1 MTAVTAAVMAAVTAA
16 VTKGAVMTA
25 TKEAVMTTRK
35 EAAMIAV
42 TSRSPTEVQEMS
54 TPNFWSFPCSTEE
67 RMAKRDPL

>member
-1 MTAVTAAVMAAVTAA
+1 MDRSVVLWRGKVTAA
-16 VTKGAVMTA
+16 VTETM
-25 TKEAVMTTRK
+25 KEAVMAART

-42 TSRSPTEVQEMS
+42 TSRSLTVAQEMS